1 MDELHQPAE
10 MDFSST
16 GNMVE
21 RWKQTVELYLDI
33 AMAEKC
39 KTLLYVIGRYGRE
52 IFNTFTFADRE
63 KDKLDKLIDKFQNYC
78 IPKKNITME
87 RHKFNTRTQ
96 GSTELIDQ
104 FVIDLKNVAKDCE
117 FGFIKNDLIRD
128 SRSYSTSFHFF

>member
-1 MDELHQPAE
+1 MDKLHQPAE

-33 AMAEKC
+33 AMADKTEAEKC
-39 KTLLYVIGRYGRE
+39 KTLLYVIEREGRE
-52 IFNTFTFADRE
+52 IFTTFTFADGE
-63 KDKLDKLIDKFQNYC
+63 NDKLDKLIEKFQNYC

-87 RHKFNTRTQ
+87 EHKFNTRIQ

-104 FVIDLKNVAKDCE
+104 FVIDLKKSQMTVNLV
-117 FGFIKNDLIRD
+117 L
-128 SRSYSTSFHFF
+128 SRTT